1 GAPSILSIDLVDGE
15 DAVPR
20 FVNGLQCFTLA
31 ANIGD
36 ARSLVIHPA
45 TTTHSHF
52 SDEQLA
58 HAGFSS
64 ATVRLSIELE
74 DPDHLI
80 ADIERVVTSCIL
92 DTGRQSTADSYA
104 ILKTKICRQPGKQSK
119 KSPWKQTDW
128 VITQP

>member
-1 GAPSILSIDLVDGE
+1 NSLEMLLCVMNVEIPIAKRSVNPRKIVGSLQDHSGIQRDYQPLASGDPSSAEAQASVHKGAPSILSIDLVDGE

-52 SDEQLA
+52 
-58 HAGFSS
+58 
-64 ATVRLSIELE
+64 
-74 DPDHLI
+74 
-80 ADIERVVTSCIL
+80 
-92 DTGRQSTADSYA
+92 
-104 ILKTKICRQPGKQSK
+104 
-119 KSPWKQTDW
+119 
-128 VITQP
+128 